1 MKFFRLDL
9 LTLLIS
15 LFILNSCKNQD
26 TIGLGVNASTQITGN
41 LIDTSTVI
49 INTIPED
56 SVITSGLANTALS
69 YFKDPLFGTTE
80 ANIAMDLNLP
90 GSAAYVI
97 PPGTISI
104 DSALLVLRY
113 SPEHFYGDSIA
124 SRYKV
129 NVYQLNERL
138 FAGSSY
144 LSNKRW
150 NYNSGTLLGTKTFFS
165 RTNDSIKIV
174 NPVGG
179 GPDTPAKVPPQLRI
193 PISTSF
199 INTILYNASATQLN
213 SNLVFKNNVKG
224 LYLTLDKNQAGPGG
238 SFMFSLDSAA
248 AIQIYYKNYDGTTVD
263 TAIVSLPSTLHA
275 SEIKHTY
282 TTTIQTEL
290 SNTTTNRKTFYLQGL
305 AGLRSKISFPYIKNL
320 LKSLGGNIAV
330 NRAEVVITVVPGS
343 TIPFVP
349 LPKLAMYRY
358 DLANQRILIQDAA
371 QGDPRAF
378 GAAAFGGFYNPVS
391 QQYHFLITGYIQ
403 DLLRG
408 VTTDLGTFIGPIAP
422 DVTGLISATPQIDGR
437 TAAVGFDT
445 TSPYRIKLNL
455 YYTKL
460 SN

>member
-26 TIGLGVNASTQITGN
+26 TIGLGVNTSTQLSGN
-41 LIDTSTVI
+41 LIDTSTI
-49 INTIPED
+49 IVNTIPED
-56 SVITSGLANTALS
+56 SVITSGLGNTALS
-69 YFKDPLFGTTE
+69 YFKDPVLGTSE

-97 PPGTISI
+97 PPGTITI

-113 SPEHFYGDSIA
+113 SPSHFYGDSIA

-138 FAGSSY
+138 FATSKY

-150 NYNSGTLLGTKTFFS
+150 NYNNSTILGTKTFFS

-179 GPDTPAKVPPQLRI
+179 GPDTPVLVPPQLRI
-193 PISTSF
+193 PINTSF
-199 INTILYNASATQLN
+199 INNILYNASSTQLG

-224 LYLTLDKNQAGPGG
+224 LYVTLDKNQAGPGG
-238 SFMFSLDSAA
+238 TFMFALDSAA
-248 AIQIYYKNYDGTTVD
+248 AIQIYFRNYDGTAID
-263 TAIVSLPSTLHA
+263 TAVISLPSTLHA

-282 TTTIQTEL
+282 STAVQTEL
-290 SNTTTNRKTFYLQGL
+290 ANTTTNRKTFYLQGL
-305 AGLRSKISFPYIKNL
+305 AGLRSKISFPYIK
-320 LKSLGGNIAV
+320 SLIKTIGANIAV
-330 NRAEVVITVVPGS
+330 NRAELVITVVPGS
-343 TIPFVP
+343 TIPFAP

-378 GAAAFGGFYNPVS
+378 GATAFGGFYNPPT

-408 VTTDLGTFIGPIAP
+408 VTTDLGTFIGPVAP
-422 DVTGLISATPQIDGR
+422 DLSGVVGATPQIDGR
-437 TAAVGFDT
+437 TVAVGFDK
-445 TSPYRIKLNL
+445 SSQYRIKLNL

-460 SN
+460 PQ